1 MYQSAVTPM
10 KIASDNFM
18 NVNAKLALAL
28 FHIRYYFNIHVQ
40 IKRFCSA
47 WSIVAQSQNLTDVSW
62 SSPLTPY
69 GFHGWRVHGDI
80 LWK

>member
-1 MYQSAVTPM
+1 MYQCAVTPM
-10 KIASDNFM
+10 KIASENFM

-47 WSIVAQSQNLTDVSW
+47 
-62 SSPLTPY
+62 
-69 GFHGWRVHGDI
+69 
-80 LWK
+80 